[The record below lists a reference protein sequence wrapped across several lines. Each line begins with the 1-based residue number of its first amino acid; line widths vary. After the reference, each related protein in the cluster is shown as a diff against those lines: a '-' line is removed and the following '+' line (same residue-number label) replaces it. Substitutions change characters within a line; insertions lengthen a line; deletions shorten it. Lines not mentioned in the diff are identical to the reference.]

1 MTTSSRFSLSTR
13 RPLCVLLACVGIASA
28 PTFGRQR
35 GPATPLEHPA
45 SEYEVK
51 AGFLLN
57 FLRFIEWPTRPAG
70 QAKEPF
76 TVCLVGDD
84 PFRDI
89 LDRMVQDETVNGRPV
104 VIRRLSRWQQGCH
117 LLFVSAS
124 ERDVFRLLSQTGPGV
139 LTVGEASGFLTDGGM
154 INFVVED
161 RRVRFDINLKAAS
174 SESVKISSR
183 LLSVARTVL
192 R

>member
-1 MTTSSRFSLSTR
+1 MTASKQIR
-13 RPLCVLLACVGIASA
+13 LCAAVSCLLFTGGL
-28 PTFGRQR
+28 TFGQQR
-35 GPATPLEHPA
+35 SAVTSTGHSV

-57 FLRFIEWPTRPAG
+57 FLRFVEWPPPPAG
-70 QAKEPF
+70 QPKEPF
-76 TVCLVGDD
+76 SLCIIGDD

-89 LDRMVQDETVNGRPV
+89 LDRMVQGETVNGRAV
-104 VIRRLSRWQQGCH
+104 EIRRLQRWQAPCH

-124 ERDVFRLLSQTGPGV
+124 ERDVFRILGQSGEGV
-139 LTVGEASGFLTDGGM
+139 LTVGEASGFLRDGGM
-154 INFVVED
+154 ISFVVDD

-174 SESVKISSR
+174 AASVKISSR
-183 LLSVARTVL
+183 LLSVARTIQ